1 MKKKKSDMNS
11 GCGFMSATFLFKVLE
26 SKSFPKSA
34 FSFELILLSYF
45 VVFVLNIIFENK
57 ALFF

>member
-1 MKKKKSDMNS
+1 MNS
-11 GCGFMSATFLFKVLE
+11 DCGFMSATFLFKALE

-45 VVFVLNIIFENK
+45 VVFISNIFLKIKHYFLNCVY
-57 ALFF
+57 